1 MSLEN
6 VKVGDKLVVR
16 RQYNITHS
24 QHYNTIQSI
33 ERITDTLVI
42 TKTHRFRKST
52 GIACDT
58 DNYSCVSATVATPDD
73 VKFIKKTEYRRRLI
87 NRCLD
92 ISFNGLS
99 TQQLE
104 QIIKITQNN
113 DD

>member
-6 VKVGDKLVVR
+6 VKVGDKLIVH

-42 TKTHRFRKST
+42 TKTHRFCKST

-58 DNYSCVSATVATPDD
+58 DNCSCVSATVATPED

-104 QIIKITQNN
+104 QIIQIVQNN
-113 DD
+113 DN

>member
-16 RQYNITHS
+16 SQYNITHS

-58 DNYSCVSATVATPDD
+58 DNCSCVSATVATPDD
-73 VKFIKKTEYRRRLI
+73 VKLVKETKYRRRLI

-92 ISFNGLS
+92 IPFNELS

-104 QIIKITQNN
+104 QIIQIAQNN